1 MKIIKKSNICSYKE
15 NDEILANE
23 KIDGLHFTTR
33 SGFTFDSNAIDK
45 HTKTRKPI
53 IYRTENDEMSS
64 IDYTMFCLT
73 NFTRKFPNLIVSLS
87 DTEMT
92 LYIQEILKNE
102 GISIKTA
109 TPITETTDGD
119 FVLYS
124 KEALRTL
131 SGKSEKTN
139 ISKMLELLRQKKK
152 LILDYEAYKDMEG
165 IETLDEIRRK
175 TNDSDDIIISTW
187 TPKRILK

>member
-33 SGFTFDSNAIDK
+33 SGFTFDSKAIDK

-152 LILDYEAYKDMEG
+152 IILDYEAYKDMEG

>member
-1 MKIIKKSNICSYKE
+1 MKIIKKSNICSYKA
-15 NDEILANE
+15 NDELLANE

-92 LYIQEILKNE
+92 LYIQEMLKNE

>member
-1 MKIIKKSNICSYKE
+1 MKIIKKSNICSYKA
-15 NDEILANE
+15 NDELLANE

-33 SGFTFDSNAIDK
+33 SGFTFDSKAIDK

-92 LYIQEILKNE
+92 LYIQEMLKNE

>member
-1 MKIIKKSNICSYKE
+1 
-15 NDEILANE
+15 
-23 KIDGLHFTTR
+23 
-33 SGFTFDSNAIDK
+33 
-45 HTKTRKPI
+45 
-53 IYRTENDEMSS
+53 MSS

-73 NFTRKFPNLIVSLS
+73 NFTRKFPNLIVSLT

-92 LYIQEILKNE
+92 LYIQEMLRNE
-102 GISIKTA
+102 GICIKTA

-119 FVLYS
+119 FILYS
-124 KEALRTL
+124 KESLRTL

-165 IETLDEIRRK
+165 FEILDEIRRE
-175 TNDSDDIIISTW
+175 TNDSNDIIISTW

>member
-1 MKIIKKSNICSYKE
+1 MKIIKKSNICSYKA
-15 NDEILANE
+15 NDELLANE

-33 SGFTFDSNAIDK
+33 SGFTFDSKAIDK

-92 LYIQEILKNE
+92 LYIQEMLKNE
-102 GISIKTA
+102 GVGIKTA

>member
-1 MKIIKKSNICSYKE
+1 MKIIKKSNICSYKA
-15 NDEILANE
+15 NDELLANE

-92 LYIQEILKNE
+92 LYIQEMLKNE
-102 GISIKTA
+102 GIGIKTA

-152 LILDYEAYKDMEG
+152 IILDYEAYKDMEG

>member
-33 SGFTFDSNAIDK
+33 SGFTFDSKAIDK

-92 LYIQEILKNE
+92 LYIQEMLKNE
-102 GISIKTA
+102 GIGIKTA

>member
-87 DTEMT
+87 DTEVT
-92 LYIQEILKNE
+92 LYIQEMLKNE

-152 LILDYEAYKDMEG
+152 IILDYEAYKDMEG

>member
-152 LILDYEAYKDMEG
+152 IILDYEAYKDMEG
-165 IETLDEIRRK
+165 IEILDEIRRE
-175 TNDSDDIIISTW
+175 TNDSNDIIISTW

>member
-1 MKIIKKSNICSYKE
+1 MKIIKKSNICSYKA
-15 NDEILANE
+15 NDELLANE
-23 KIDGLHFTTR
+23 RIDGLHFTTR
-33 SGFTFDSNAIDK
+33 SGFTFDSKAIDK
-45 HTKTRKPI
+45 HIRTRKPI

-73 NFTRKFPNLIVSLS
+73 NFISKFPNLVVSLT

-92 LYIQEILKNE
+92 LYIQEMLRNE
-102 GISIKTA
+102 GICIKTA

-119 FVLYS
+119 FILYS
-124 KEALRTL
+124 KESLRTL

-165 IETLDEIRRK
+165 IEILDEIRRE
-175 TNDSDDIIISTW
+175 TNDSNDIIISTW

>member
-1 MKIIKKSNICSYKE
+1 MKIIKKSNICSYKA
-15 NDEILANE
+15 NDELLANE

-33 SGFTFDSNAIDK
+33 SGFTFDSKAIDK

-92 LYIQEILKNE
+92 LYIQEMLKNE
-102 GISIKTA
+102 GIGIKTA

>member
-1 MKIIKKSNICSYKE
+1 
-15 NDEILANE
+15 
-23 KIDGLHFTTR
+23 
-33 SGFTFDSNAIDK
+33 
-45 HTKTRKPI
+45 
-53 IYRTENDEMSS
+53 MSS

-73 NFTRKFPNLIVSLS
+73 NFISKFPNLIVSLT

-92 LYIQEILKNE
+92 LYIQEMLRNE
-102 GISIKTA
+102 GICIKTA

-119 FVLYS
+119 FILYS
-124 KEALRTL
+124 KESLRTL

-165 IETLDEIRRK
+165 FEILDEIRRE
-175 TNDSDDIIISTW
+175 TNDSNDIIISTW

>member
-1 MKIIKKSNICSYKE
+1 MKIIKKSNICSYKA
-15 NDEILANE
+15 NDELLANE

-73 NFTRKFPNLIVSLS
+73 NFTRKFSNLIVSLS

-92 LYIQEILKNE
+92 LYIQEMLKNE
-102 GISIKTA
+102 GIGIKTA

>member
-92 LYIQEILKNE
+92 LYIQEMLKNE

-152 LILDYEAYKDMEG
+152 IILDYEAYKDMEG

>member
-1 MKIIKKSNICSYKE
+1 MKIIKKSNICSYKA
-15 NDEILANE
+15 NDELLANE

-92 LYIQEILKNE
+92 LYIQEMLKNE
-102 GISIKTA
+102 GVGIKTA

>member
-1 MKIIKKSNICSYKE
+1 MKIIKKSNICSYK
-15 NDEILANE
+15 ANNE
-23 KIDGLHFTTR
+23 LLKNKKIDGLHFTTR
-33 SGFTFDSNAIDK
+33 SGFTFDSKAIDK
-45 HTKTRKPI
+45 HIRTRKLI

-152 LILDYEAYKDMEG
+152 IILDYEAYKDMEG

>member
-15 NDEILANE
+15 NDELLANE

-33 SGFTFDSNAIDK
+33 SGFTFDSKAIDK

-92 LYIQEILKNE
+92 LYIQEMLKNE

-187 TPKRILK
+187 TPKKILK

>member
-1 MKIIKKSNICSYKE
+1 MKIIKKSNICSYKA
-15 NDEILANE
+15 NDELLANE

-92 LYIQEILKNE
+92 LYIQEMLKNE
-102 GISIKTA
+102 GIGIKTA

>member
-152 LILDYEAYKDMEG
+152 IILDYEAYKDMEG

>member
-1 MKIIKKSNICSYKE
+1 MKIIKKSNICSYKA
-15 NDEILANE
+15 NDELLANE

-33 SGFTFDSNAIDK
+33 SGFTFDSKAIDK

-92 LYIQEILKNE
+92 LYIQEMLKNE
-102 GISIKTA
+102 GIGIKTA

-165 IETLDEIRRK
+165 IEILDEIRRE
-175 TNDSDDIIISTW
+175 TNDSNDIIISTW

>member
-33 SGFTFDSNAIDK
+33 SGFTFDSKAIDK

-92 LYIQEILKNE
+92 LYIQEMLKNE
-102 GISIKTA
+102 GIGIKTA

-152 LILDYEAYKDMEG
+152 IILDYEAYKDMEG
-165 IETLDEIRRK
+165 IEILDEIRRK

>member
-1 MKIIKKSNICSYKE
+1 MKIIKKSNICSYKA
-15 NDEILANE
+15 NDELLKNK

-33 SGFTFDSNAIDK
+33 SGFTFDSKAIDK
-45 HTKTRKPI
+45 HIRTRKPI

-73 NFTRKFPNLIVSLS
+73 NFTRKFPNIIVSLS

-92 LYIQEILKNE
+92 LYIQEMLKNE
-102 GISIKTA
+102 GIGIKTA

-139 ISKMLELLRQKKK
+139 ISKMLDLLRQKKK

-165 IETLDEIRRK
+165 IEILDEIRRE
-175 TNDSDDIIISTW
+175 TNDSNDIIISTW

>member
-1 MKIIKKSNICSYKE
+1 MKIIKKSNICSYKA
-15 NDEILANE
+15 NDELLANE

>member
-1 MKIIKKSNICSYKE
+1 MKIIKKSNICSYKA
-15 NDEILANE
+15 NDELLANE
-23 KIDGLHFTTR
+23 RIDGLHFTTR
-33 SGFTFDSNAIDK
+33 SGFTFDSKAIDK

-73 NFTRKFPNLIVSLS
+73 NFTRKFPNPIVSLS

-92 LYIQEILKNE
+92 LYIQEMLKNE
-102 GISIKTA
+102 GIGIKTA

-152 LILDYEAYKDMEG
+152 IILDYEAYKDMEG
-165 IETLDEIRRK
+165 IEILDEIRRK

>member
-1 MKIIKKSNICSYKE
+1 MKIIKKSNICSYKA
-15 NDEILANE
+15 NDELLANE

-33 SGFTFDSNAIDK
+33 SGFTFDSIAIDK
-45 HTKTRKPI
+45 HTKTIKPI

-92 LYIQEILKNE
+92 LYIQEMLKNE
-102 GISIKTA
+102 GIGIKTA

>member
-33 SGFTFDSNAIDK
+33 SGFTFDSKAIDK

-92 LYIQEILKNE
+92 LYIQEILRNE

>member
-1 MKIIKKSNICSYKE
+1 MKIIKKSNICSYKA
-15 NDEILANE
+15 NDELLANE

-92 LYIQEILKNE
+92 LYIQEMLKKE
-102 GISIKTA
+102 GIGIKTA

>member
-33 SGFTFDSNAIDK
+33 NGFTFDSKAIDK
-45 HTKTRKPI
+45 HIKTRKPI

-92 LYIQEILKNE
+92 LYIQEMLKNE

-152 LILDYEAYKDMEG
+152 IILDYEAYKDMEG